1 MACDVWGYAKTMDA
15 GSPLN
20 LSVSLSLTSRTLLTL
35 RSLKMA
41 SMSPCTV
48 LKGRLP
54 TYAVYGGSVGRS
66 FCLRGPPGPL
76 PPLGLPETNTSM
88 REQTTTDSHAPHTG
102 PWVFH
107 GQELLRTTAS
117 MAESLSWRLWLIV
130 RTLTESQA
138 KLWHRGSAVILSSW
152 LSLSL
157 R

>member
-1 MACDVWGYAKTMDA
+1 MDA

-76 PPLGLPETNTSM
+76 PPLGLPETNTSV
-88 REQTTTDSHAPHTG
+88 REQTDNRLPLR
-102 PWVFH
+102 V
-107 GQELLRTTAS
+107 QEPEFLMLKNDVSR
-117 MAESLSWRLWLIV
+117 RLWLIIG
-130 RTLTESQA
+130 TLTESQTKPNVPGKTVA
-138 KLWHRGSAVILSSW
+138 SR
-152 LSLSL
+152 
-157 R
+157 